1 MNKTM
6 EYMAFG
12 LPVVAF
18 DLIETRISAQD
29 AAVYA
34 DPASGSKGFAE
45 TLVRLLDDPAARNL
59 MGKLGR
65 ERVEDDLAW
74 AHQAPAYLAV
84 FDELTG
90 RSSART
96 PRFQREEAR

>member
-18 DLIETRISAQD
+18 DLVETRVSAGE

-34 DPASGSKGFAE
+34 DPASGPQGYAE
-45 TLVRLLDDPAARNL
+45 ALVDLIDDPESRKL
-59 MGKLGR
+59 MGKHGR
-65 ERVEDDLAW
+65 ERVETQLAW
-74 AHQAPAYLAV
+74 EHQAPSYLAV
-84 FDELTG
+84 FDELTSSS
-90 RSSART
+90 RSSDLRRKDAR
-96 PRFQREEAR
+96 